1 MRTWGSTWG
10 SAIIR
15 YFAPKYPFFMPLGA
29 FRLKRVALVPVVLVL
44 ASMSFLSCG
53 YSSSSYY
60 KPPSGLTT
68 RVLASQS
75 VASPTALPGL
85 LIVNGA
91 NDTLGRGGISAGSS
105 PGLMAI
111 SPDRK
116 TVLSFDSVSNSVEV
130 VNDTTE
136 PAARRLQL
144 PRPTT
149 SIPRPPP
156 TFPHP

>member
-29 FRLKRVALVPVVLVL
+29 FRLKRVALVAVVLVL

-53 YSSSSYY
+53 YSCSSYY

-68 RVLASQS
+68 RVLSSQS
-75 VASPTALPGL
+75 VSRPTALPGL

-91 NDTLGRGGISAGSS
+91 NDTVGGGGMSAGTS
-105 PGLMAI
+105 PGLMAG
-111 SPDRK
+111 SPDSK
-116 TVLSFDSVSNSVEV
+116 TFRSFDSGSQGAEGV
-130 VNDTTE
+130 T
-136 PAARRLQL
+136 AR
-144 PRPTT
+144 
-149 SIPRPPP
+149 
-156 TFPHP
+156 